1 MHGITMHFVAFF
13 DSTQYACRQIGTK
26 KRKRKLKIIKI
37 DNTQTMH
44 IILFQNKKEE
54 NSKN

>member
-26 KRKRKLKIIKI
+26 KRKRRKLKIIKI

-44 IILFQNKKEE
+44 IIAQNKKE
-54 NSKN
+54 N

>member
-26 KRKRKLKIIKI
+26 KRKKKLKIIKI